1 MKPRSLLLFE
11 QTIKSESTKKNYSE
25 QLRRFLEFNKIKDYD
40 TLVKLPPDKLQEMVE
55 DYIIHL
61 KNKVN
66 PNSVPVLISGVK
78 HFFIINRIP
87 IHWEVIRRMIP
98 AKEKSAGSI
107 PWNTAQIK
115 KILDVSNSKRNSALI
130 HFLSSTGARIGVL
143 DHQLQFK
150 HLSDMGDGCKGIL
163 LYADS
168 TEEYW
173 SFLTPEATK
182 SLQEYFEE
190 RKQDGEKLHPETP
203 IFRQKYRLGIEKPK
217 VLKSAGGRIILYR
230 IIQKAR
236 IKRTK
241 VNRNYDIQMDHGFR
255 KRFNT
260 VLKINNEV
268 NSNIAEKLMGHKNG
282 LDGVYLK
289 PTKEQCFKEFRKAI
303 PELSIDESV
312 RLEEKIKHRD
322 EQIEKLET
330 DKDKRIA
337 ELEAK
342 FEGILSLVNK
352 VKSSESS

>member
-1 MKPRSLLLFE
+1 VKPRSILLFE
-11 QTIKSESTKKNYSE
+11 QTIKSEATLKNYSE
-25 QLRRFLEFNKIKDYD
+25 HLRIFLEFAKIKDYD
-40 TLVKLPPDKLQEMVE
+40 SLLQLPHEKLQEMVE

-66 PNSVPVLISGVK
+66 PNSVPVMIQGIK

-87 IHWEVIRRMIP
+87 IHWEIIRRMIP
-98 AKEKSAGSI
+98 AKVKSAGSI
-107 PWNTAQIK
+107 PWSTAQIK
-115 KILDVSNSKRNSALI
+115 KMLDVSSSKRNSALI
-130 HFLSSTGARIGVL
+130 HFLSSSGARIGVL
-143 DHQLQFK
+143 DHQLQIK
-150 HLSDMGDGCKGIL
+150 HLVDMGEGCKGVL

-173 SFLTPEATK
+173 SFLTPEASK
-182 SLQEYFEE
+182 SLKDYFVE
-190 RKQDGEKLHPETP
+190 REQDGEKFYPETLV
-203 IFRQKYRLGIEKPK
+203 FRQKYRLGIEKPR

-230 IIQKAR
+230 IIQKSR
-236 IKRTK
+236 IKRNK

-282 LDGVYLK
+282 LDGVYFK

-303 PELSIDESV
+303 PELSIDESI

-322 EQIEKLET
+322 EQIEKLES

-337 ELEAK
+337 ELELKMENINELLKRTTQA
-342 FEGILSLVNK
+342 
-352 VKSSESS
+352 

>member
-1 MKPRSLLLFE
+1 VKPRSILLFE
-11 QTIKSESTKKNYSE
+11 QTIKSEATLKNYSE
-25 QLRRFLEFNKIKDYD
+25 HLRIFLEFNKIKDYD
-40 TLVKLPPDKLQEMVE
+40 SLIQLPHEKLQEMVE

-66 PNSVPVLISGVK
+66 PNSVPVMIQGIK

-87 IHWEVIRRMIP
+87 IHWEIIRRMIP
-98 AKEKSAGSI
+98 AKVKSAGSI
-107 PWNTAQIK
+107 PWSTAQIK
-115 KILDVSNSKRNSALI
+115 KMLNVSNSKRNSALI
-130 HFLSSTGARIGVL
+130 HFLSSSGARIGVL
-143 DHQLQFK
+143 DHQLQIK
-150 HLSDMGDGCKGIL
+150 HLVNMGDGCKGVL

-173 SFLTPEATK
+173 SFLTPESSK
-182 SLQEYFEE
+182 SLEEYFEE
-190 RKQDGEKLHPETP
+190 REQDGEKFYPETL
-203 IFRQKYRLGIEKPK
+203 IFRQKYRLGIEKPRI
-217 VLKSAGGRIILYR
+217 LKSAGGRIILYR

-236 IKRTK
+236 IKRNK

-268 NSNIAEKLMGHKNG
+268 NSNIAEKLMGHKKG
-282 LDGVYLK
+282 LDGVYFK
-289 PTKEQCFKEFRKAI
+289 PTREQCFKEFRKAI

-322 EQIEKLET
+322 EQIEKLES

-337 ELEAK
+337 ELEIK
-342 FEGILSLVNK
+342 FEGMLALVNK
-352 VKSSESS
+352 VKNS

>member
-1 MKPRSLLLFE
+1 M
-11 QTIKSESTKKNYSE
+11 
-25 QLRRFLEFNKIKDYD
+25 IKDYD
-40 TLVKLPPDKLQEMVE
+40 SLIQLPHEKLQEMVE

-66 PNSVPVLISGVK
+66 PNSVPVMIQGIK

-87 IHWEVIRRMIP
+87 IHWEIIRRMIP
-98 AKEKSAGSI
+98 AKVKSAGSI
-107 PWNTAQIK
+107 PWSTAQIK
-115 KILDVSNSKRNSALI
+115 KMLDVSNSKRNTALI

-150 HLSDMGDGCKGIL
+150 HLVDMGDGCKGVL

-173 SFLTPEATK
+173 SFLTPEASK
-182 SLQEYFEE
+182 SLEDYFEE
-190 RKQDGEKLHPETP
+190 REQDGEKFFPETP
-203 IFRQKYRLGIEKPK
+203 VFRQKYRLGIEKPR

-268 NSNIAEKLMGHKNG
+268 NSNIAEKLMGHKKG
-282 LDGVYLK
+282 LDGVYFK
-289 PTKEQCFKEFRKAI
+289 PTREQCFKEFRKAI

-322 EQIEKLET
+322 EQIHKLET
-330 DKDKRIA
+330 DKDRRIS
-337 ELEAK
+337 ELESK
-342 FEGILSLVNK
+342 MDTINK
-352 VKSSESS
+352 HLEKIKKAG